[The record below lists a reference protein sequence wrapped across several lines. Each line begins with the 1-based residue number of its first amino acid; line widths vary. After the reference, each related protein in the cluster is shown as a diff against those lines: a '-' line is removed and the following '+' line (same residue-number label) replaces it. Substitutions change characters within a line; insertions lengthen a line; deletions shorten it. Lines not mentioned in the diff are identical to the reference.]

1 MARAAIVLAPP
12 VLQIDFA
19 HRLAVLQ
26 KTRLQ
31 PALLD
36 TVAALD
42 IAALDRQLADF
53 TPGKVLQ
60 RLAGLGLRG
69 ETLFITPLVLRARPM
84 LLTYYRTLLGY
95 SQKEFFKTGAG
106 LGAFRRAEE
115 ANQLSD
121 VATILIDELCR
132 HMNLRATQMLE
143 GLDGLAVDGR
153 FLNELS
159 LLSIGPQLRG
169 GRNNETGD
177 AGIKDVFRLIL
188 DAVAHARP
196 AKSGNK
202 AALSNAAGRQVVI
215 EVAADPDIVIL
226 EKHPGTADRPLVAIE
241 VKAGTDA
248 SNIHNRIG
256 EAEKSHLKAK
266 ARKFTECWTIVNV
279 DRLDPHVAAQ
289 QSPTTHRFFNL
300 SDLLE
305 PKSEAHAQFVPA
317 IVALTGIRSRGLTP
331 SSKRKPKS
339 A

>member
-143 GLDGLAVDGR
+143 GLDGLAVDVR
-153 FLNELS
+153 
-159 LLSIGPQLRG
+159 LLSSATHEEYQR
-169 GRNNETGD
+169 
-177 AGIKDVFRLIL
+177 
-188 DAVAHARP
+188 
-196 AKSGNK
+196 
-202 AALSNAAGRQVVI
+202 
-215 EVAADPDIVIL
+215 
-226 EKHPGTADRPLVAIE
+226 
-241 VKAGTDA
+241 
-248 SNIHNRIG
+248 
-256 EAEKSHLKAK
+256 LKAFLI
-266 ARKFTECWTIVNV
+266 AT
-279 DRLDPHVAAQ
+279 L
-289 QSPTTHRFFNL
+289 
-300 SDLLE
+300 
-305 PKSEAHAQFVPA
+305 
-317 IVALTGIRSRGLTP
+317 
-331 SSKRKPKS
+331 
-339 A
+339 